1 MKIRIFNSQKK
12 FINESVDFIKTL
24 CTSKEHKNSGKN
36 FSIALSGGS
45 TPAPIYKDLAR
56 ENFSFERII
65 FYQVDERYVEPTH
78 PDSNQK
84 MIRESLN
91 GHKEN
96 INGSMKDK
104 SINIHFF
111 DTTLPI
117 NESLSEYEKIIK
129 KLPNQSFDLVIL
141 GIGPDGHFASIFPES
156 PLLKATGK
164 DQLVGHTQTNTFA
177 VKDRLTLALKPILK
191 SKNIL
196 VLLKGKEKQE
206 IITELQNKSAKS
218 PKDILKSPAFALIK
232 HPNLTV
238 FFCETD

>member
-1 MKIRIFNSQKK
+1 MRIRIFSSEKK

-24 CTSKEHKNSGKN
+24 CTSKEHKNSAKN

-45 TPAPIYKDLAR
+45 TPAPIYKDLAQ
-56 ENFSFERII
+56 ENFSFERIV
-65 FYQVDERYVEPTH
+65 FYQVDERYVDPAH

-96 INGSMKDK
+96 MHGSMKDK
-104 SINIHFF
+104 LINIHFF

-117 NESLSEYEKIIK
+117 NKSLTEYEKNIK
-129 KLPNQSFDLVIL
+129 KLPHQSFDLVIL

-156 PLLKATGK
+156 PLLKSTGK
-164 DQLVGHTQTNTFA
+164 DQLVGHTQTNDFA
-177 VKDRLTLALKPILK
+177 IKDRLTLALKPILK

-196 VLLKGKEKQE
+196 VLLKGKAKQE
-206 IITELQNKSAKS
+206 IIAELQNKSAKS
-218 PKDILKSPAFALIK
+218 PKDILKFPALALIK
-232 HPNLTV
+232 HKNLTV